1 MIQVFHRL
9 TVWHI
14 TKIYIY
20 SFGRILNKLII
31 NSILAGM
38 PQDLLGTSVAILSS
52 VTPTQHHTS
61 VGSSIYVRRR
71 PSPLLK
77 SPSFDSESS
86 DPPNPLYPNSTCY
99 GNEGHTSSRSMTLT
113 HQKHAITG
121 QLGISS
127 ISDRTNKRNFLTS
140 AFRYRTDSE
149 TTDDQCIPESL
160 SEEPGH
166 DSALDTTEDI
176 DEEEVVEEEEDLN
189 DASPNIDGPKVPQL
203 SFTDVAQ
210 SSTESEKT
218 VILDFPLP
226 VVFQETEQNFSKMPP
241 LASMAKGI
249 IMSSCNIRIDEESI
263 RSSVLSLPEIVIV
276 PGTPMGS
283 SPSGPSSPISYASSS
298 VSSVSIVTAAELA
311 TKSSIVSRLI
321 TNDTTTVE
329 SESTIPVSSSMTHVK
344 CSSSGSNL
352 SLNKSHSTPPHAIS
366 IIPNSSLEYEQLDT
380 SVACNTSSNTAN
392 TSTAASCCSSRS
404 ESPMSDRG
412 VIKCSSLI
420 SLHLKNIET
429 DGNSVAY
436 TMDYA
441 TFPCEKE
448 LKDTGA
454 KVLKILVIY
463 GLRIIKCNYILYR
476 DQT

>member
-1 MIQVFHRL
+1 M
-9 TVWHI
+9 
-14 TKIYIY
+14 
-20 SFGRILNKLII
+20 S
-31 NSILAGM
+31 
-38 PQDLLGTSVAILSS
+38 QDLLGTSVAILSS
-52 VTPTQHHTS
+52 VTPAQHHSS
-61 VGSSIYVRRR
+61 VGSSIFVRRR

-86 DPPNPLYPNSTCY
+86 DPPNPLYPNSACY
-99 GNEGHTSSRSMTLT
+99 GNESHASSRSMLT

-127 ISDRTNKRNFLTS
+127 ISDRTNKRSFLTS

-226 VVFQETEQNFSKMPP
+226 AVFQEKEQKLSKTPH
-241 LASMAKGI
+241 LASMAEDI
-249 IMSSCNIRIDEESI
+249 ITSSCHIRIDEESI
-263 RSSVLSLPEIVIV
+263 RSSMLSLPEIVIV

-311 TKSSIVSRLI
+311 TKSSIASRLV
-321 TNDTTTVE
+321 TNETTTVE
-329 SESTIPVSSSMTHVK
+329 SESTIPVSSSMSHVK

-352 SLNKSHSTPPHAIS
+352 SLNKSHSIPPHAIS

-380 SVACNTSSNTAN
+380 SMACNTSSNTAN

-441 TFPCEKE
+441 TFPCEE
-448 LKDTGA
+448 ESKDNGA
-454 KVLKILVIY
+454 KVRKFLVTY
-463 GLRIIKCNYILYR
+463 GLRIKRNYILYR